1 MDIALQDIKYK
12 NSISKIYELEK
23 KLESTYSKLKLKDN
37 HHLEFVLDNYE
48 KYIKTNKELKEK
60 KREALENILE
70 HIERIETHNKSDLK
84 LVGKELKKF
93 F

>member
-12 NSISKIYELEK
+12 NSISKINELEK
-23 KLESTYSKLKLKDN
+23 NLESTYLKLKSKDN
-37 HHLEFVLDNYE
+37 SHLQFVLDNYE
-48 KYIKTNKELKEK
+48 KYIKTNEELKEK

-70 HIERIETHNKSDLK
+70 HIERIDGHKKSDLK
-84 LVGKELKKF
+84 LISKELKNF